1 VSILGHI
8 QRGGNPTVYDRMMA
22 FDFTI
27 MAIDHLLKKD
37 NSNKVV
43 VYQKGELKMLEI
55 KEVVSNKYEL
65 PKRYVNAI
73 NLLD

>member
-55 KEVVSNKYEL
+55 KEVVNNKYEL